1 MQVQTYAETMYLD
14 KKNCLNVL
22 THFSEAK
29 FLDEQR
35 NVSSFQPVHLKE
47 NRGEFNVQYINARW
61 IKLECNFWDSIIWV
75 GLRWWIVCHMEPGI
89 QKSLVIKHNYD
100 KQYIE
105 FRWKFQKTKYLKN
118 GNNTYFVARFIDTI

>member
-1 MQVQTYAETMYLD
+1 MLKICLYL
-14 KKNCLNVL
+14 KKLPQCVNTFFPKQNFV
-22 THFSEAK
+22 
-29 FLDEQR
+29 DEQR
-35 NVSSFQPVHLKE
+35 NVNSFQPVHLKKK
-47 NRGEFNVQYINARW
+47 RGEFNVQYINTRW

-89 QKSLVIKHNYD
+89 QKSLVIKHTYD

-105 FRWKFQKTKYLKN
+105 FRWKFQKTKYLKK